1 MGESDRYQEYKT
13 EKQRF
18 TLGQPGNALV
28 WLFVLNTVFFLVLL
42 LIQTGV
48 AADTHSKTL
57 FYSRVLNWFQLPVD
71 LNALAQ
77 RPWTPVTY
85 MFSDIGLLRIISN
98 MLWLWAFGNV
108 LQSFTGNRN
117 LIPVYIYGGLFGAA
131 FFVLVSNLSGRN
143 AGVED
148 TSWLMGATPAVMAV
162 AAAATI
168 LSPGYRFFSHI
179 GGGIPLWAV
188 MIVFAAI
195 DLGSLAGFPA
205 AYPLSHIGGA
215 LAGVLFMLLLRRK
228 TDAGAWM
235 IRMYETISNLF
246 NPAGREKK
254 NNMREKVFYN
264 TGNRKP
270 YNKTSNITQQRVDE
284 ILDKINQRGY
294 DSLTKDEKEILRR
307 ASEE

>member
-1 MGESDRYQEYKT
+1 MVVLFIYNNRSLWGESDRYQEYKT

-28 WLFVLNTVFFLVLL
+28 WLFVLNTVFLVLL

-57 FYSRVLNWFQLPVD
+57 FYSRVLNWFQLPGD

-85 MFSDIGLLRIISN
+85 MFSDIGLFRIISN
-98 MLWLWAFGNV
+98 MLWLWAFGNAFSP
-108 LQSFTGNRN
+108 LRETETLSRFISTADFSGPLSSYSSATCRAAM
-117 LIPVYIYGGLFGAA
+117 PVWRTQAGLW
-131 FFVLVSNLSGRN
+131 SH
-143 AGVED
+143 
-148 TSWLMGATPAVMAV
+148 PAVMAV
-162 AAAATI
+162 AAATI

-188 MIVFAAI
+188 MIVFAVI
-195 DLGSLAGFPA
+195 DLGSWRVFRQPIPCRTSVGFGRRIIHAVA
-205 AYPLSHIGGA
+205 AQ
-215 LAGVLFMLLLRRK
+215 K

-235 IRMYETISNLF
+235 IRMYETISNLLT
-246 NPAGREKK
+246 RQVVRK

-264 TGNRKP
+264 TGNRKSHKNLQHYP
-270 YNKTSNITQQRVDE
+270 ATGR
-284 ILDKINQRGY
+284 
-294 DSLTKDEKEILRR
+294 
-307 ASEE
+307 